1 MDPSILTGITK
12 VDEQHQSLVEMV
24 EGLKVLAFK
33 PNSEEKI
40 MESLEFLGTYV
51 ASHFEYEE
59 ELMRE
64 MNYSGYDQHYS
75 RHVEFAE
82 QFLASKMDAK
92 TNGITPKLTRV
103 LANFALDWVKE
114 HIALEDK
121 LMGAHYQS
129 YLASKQ

>member
-1 MDPSILTGITK
+1 MDEKLLTGITK

-33 PNSEEKI
+33 PGSEDKI
-40 MESLEFLGTYV
+40 MESLEFLGSYV

-64 MNYSGYDQHYS
+64 MNYAGYEQHS
-75 RHVEFAE
+75 RRHVEFAE
-82 QFLASKMDAK
+82 KFLASKIDAK

-103 LANFALDWVKE
+103 LANYALDWVKE

-121 LMGAHYQS
+121 IMGAD
-129 YLASKQ
+129 YLAYLAGK